1 MIQRRH
7 VFHIGGYDPITP
19 EEQVERLRRSLSSF
33 EKVWGASSRLSEISN
48 TSAIN
53 ASCDLEAWGPNW
65 KTDTTFEMLRW
76 DDLIRR
82 DSGVGL
88 VPRLVQS
95 LKALFNFILTGTLF
109 RYAVASWKYAL
120 FFVFPYCCLLLIAC
134 CGVGLSYLLVRL
146 IPATFWVEQL
156 LLGIFLSLAIF
167 ISSMLWIGPKRRINH
182 ILDDAIFSYR
192 FLYGQKGELDKR
204 LGDFAALILRTA
216 RAADV
221 DEILIVGHSLGAALS
236 IAAVARA
243 LKLDPL
249 LATHGPKL
257 CILTVGATIPK
268 FSLHPMGGQ
277 IREAAQLVAGT
288 SAIDWVEYQA
298 RDDAISF
305 YRFDPV
311 TLKRTSRDYS
321 GEHPKIRRVQI
332 HSMID
337 PVRFRRHRFNFMQIH
352 YQFLMGNDQRSVY
365 DYCVITCGPLAFNVA
380 TSPSGAVGLFEANG
394 SVMTARGC

>member
-1 MIQRRH
+1 MIRRRH
-7 VFHIGGYDPITP
+7 VFHVGGYDPITP
-19 EEQVERLRRSLSSF
+19 EQQVERLRRSLSSF
-33 EKVWGASSRLSEISN
+33 DRIWGASSRLSEISN
-48 TSAIN
+48 TSAID
-53 ASCDLEAWGPNW
+53 ASCNVEAWGPNW
-65 KTDTTFEMLRW
+65 KTSITFEMLRW
-76 DDLIRR
+76 DDLIRC
-82 DSGVGL
+82 DSKVGL

-95 LKALFNFILTGTLF
+95 AKALFDSIITGTLF
-109 RYAVASWKYAL
+109 RYATASWKYAL
-120 FFVFPYCCLLLIAC
+120 FFVFPYCCLLLIALC
-134 CGVGLSYLLVRL
+134 SVGLSYLVIGPLHAPL
-146 IPATFWVEQL
+146 WVEL

-167 ISSMLWIGPKRRINH
+167 VSVVLWIGPKRRINH
-182 ILDDAIFSYR
+182 ILDDAIFSHK
-192 FLYGQKGELDKR
+192 FLYGRRSELDAR
-204 LGDFAALILRTA
+204 LDDFAGLIA
-216 RAADV
+216 KRAQAAKV
-221 DEILIVGHSLGAALS
+221 DEILIVGHSLGAALA

-249 LATHGPKL
+249 LETRGPKL

-268 FSLHPMGGQ
+268 FALHPMGGQ

-332 HSMID
+332 HSMIS
-337 PVRFRRHRFNFMQIH
+337 PIRFRRHRFDFMQIH

-365 DYCVITCGPLAFNVA
+365 DFCMITCGPLEFDVA
-380 TSPSGAVGLFEANG
+380 TSSSGAVGLFEANG
-394 SVMTARGC
+394 SVMTAGS

>member
-1 MIQRRH
+1 MIRRRH
-7 VFHIGGYDPITP
+7 VFHVGGYDPITP
-19 EEQVERLRRSLSSF
+19 EQQVERLRRSLSSF
-33 EKVWGASSRLSEISN
+33 DRIWGTSSRLSEISN
-48 TSAIN
+48 TSAID
-53 ASCDLEAWGPNW
+53 ASCNVEAWGPNW
-65 KTDTTFEMLRW
+65 KTSITFEMLRW
-76 DDLIRR
+76 DDLIRC
-82 DSGVGL
+82 DSKVGL

-95 LKALFNFILTGTLF
+95 VRALFDFIITGTLF
-109 RYAVASWKYAL
+109 RYAIASWKYAL
-120 FFVFPYCCLLLIAC
+120 FFVFPYCCLLLIALC
-134 CGVGLSYLLVRL
+134 SVGLSYLVIRPLH
-146 IPATFWVEQL
+146 ATLWVEL

-167 ISSMLWIGPKRRINH
+167 VSAVLWIGPKRRINH
-182 ILDDAIFSYR
+182 ILDDAIFSHE
-192 FLYGQKGELDKR
+192 FLYGRRSELDAR
-204 LGDFAALILRTA
+204 LDDFAELIA
-216 RAADV
+216 KRAQAAKV
-221 DEILIVGHSLGAALS
+221 DEILIVGHSLGAALT

-249 LATHGPKL
+249 LETRGPKL

-268 FSLHPMGGQ
+268 FALHPMGGQ

-288 SAIDWVEYQA
+288 TAIDWVEYQA

-332 HSMID
+332 HSMIS
-337 PVRFRRHRFNFMQIH
+337 PIRFRRHRFDFMQIH

-365 DYCVITCGPLAFNVA
+365 DYCMITCGPLEFDVA

-394 SVMTARGC
+394 SVMIARS